1 MNNLYDLV
9 VSNGRVMDPQ
19 SGLDGVRNIGITDG
33 RIAAVSEGSLDGR
46 RTIDA
51 SGLVVSSGFID
62 MHSHGQDPENYA
74 VQAQDGVTSCLE
86 LEVGAADIDAWYG
99 EREGAALVN
108 YGASAGHIPVRMKVI
123 PDPGNIVPIA
133 DAAYRASTDAELAEI
148 LGDIERGLQRGG
160 LAVGFGLAYTIA
172 ASRWEVLEVF
182 RVAARYDAACHVHM
196 RGSGHIGPL
205 DAIEGMEEILA
216 ASAITGARLHLV
228 HISSTGRQ
236 AVPQLLQMIEEAR
249 SKGMDVTTECYP
261 YAAGMT
267 EMGAAFLAEDDW
279 QTKLGI
285 SYEDME
291 WTETGE
297 RLTARTFAEYS
308 ETNGMVIMHMIPADI
323 VDIAVASPLTSIAT
337 DGFLEKGKGHP
348 RTAGSYSRVLGHFV
362 RERGILTL
370 MDALRKSSLM
380 PAQRL
385 EHRTPAMKRKGRIQ
399 VGADADLVAFDSD
412 RIIDRA
418 TYAEPSLP
426 PDGMVHVL
434 VNGVSV
440 VSEGALQEGATPG
453 QPVRAPIS

>member
-1 MNNLYDLV
+1 MYDLV
-9 VSNGRVMDPQ
+9 VSNGRVMDPE
-19 SGLDGVRNIGITDG
+19 SGLDGVRNVGIRDG
-33 RIAAVSEGSLDGR
+33 RIVAVSEGQMDGR

-62 MHSHGQDPENYA
+62 MHSHGQDRENYE
-74 VQAQDGVTSCLE
+74 VQARDGVTSCLE

-99 EREGAALVN
+99 ERQGNALVN
-108 YGASAGHIPVRMKVI
+108 FGASAGHIPVRMKVI

-133 DAAYRASTDAELAEI
+133 DAAYRQSTDAELAEI
-148 LGDIERGLQRGG
+148 LREIERGLQRGG

-172 ASRWEVLEVF
+172 ASRWEILEVF
-182 RVAARYDAACHVHM
+182 RVAAKYDAACHVHM
-196 RGSGHIGPL
+196 RGSGHIGPM

-236 AVPQLLQMIEEAR
+236 AVPHLLQMIEEAR

-285 SYEDME
+285 DYGDME

-337 DGFLEKGKGHP
+337 DGFLENGKGHP

-385 EHRTPAMKRKGRIQ
+385 EHRTPAMKRKGRVQ
-399 VGADADLVAFDSD
+399 VGADADLVAFDPD
-412 RIIDRA
+412 GIIDRA

-426 PDGMVHVL
+426 PEGMVHVL

-440 VSEGALQEGATPG
+440 VSQGVLQEGATPG
-453 QPVRAPIS
+453 EPVRAPVS

>member
-1 MNNLYDLV
+1 
-9 VSNGRVMDPQ
+9 MDPE
-19 SGLDGVRNIGITDG
+19 SGLDGVRNVGITDG
-33 RIAAVSEGSLDGR
+33 RITAVSEGPLDGR

-62 MHSHGQDPENYA
+62 MHSHGQDAENYA

-99 EREGAALVN
+99 EREGNALVN

-133 DAAYRASTDAELAEI
+133 DAAYRQATDAEQAEI
-148 LGDIERGLQRGG
+148 LADIERGLQRGA
-160 LAVGFGLAYTIA
+160 LAVGFGIAYTIA
-172 ASRWEVLEVF
+172 ASRWEILEVF
-182 RVAARYDAACHVHM
+182 RVAAKYDAACHVHM
-196 RGSGHIGPL
+196 RGSGLIGPM

-236 AVPQLLQMIEEAR
+236 AVPHLLQMIEEAR
-249 SKGMDVTTECYP
+249 AKGMDVTTECYP

-285 SYEDME
+285 SYGDME

-337 DGFLEKGKGHP
+337 DGFLENGKGHP

-385 EHRTPAMKRKGRIQ
+385 EHRTPAMKRKGRVQ
-399 VGADADLVAFDSD
+399 VGADADLVAFDPD

-418 TYAEPSLP
+418 TYAEPTLP
-426 PDGMVHVL
+426 PEGMVHVL

-440 VSEGALQEGATPG
+440 VSDGALQEGATPG
-453 QPVRAPIS
+453 LPVRAPVS

>member
-1 MNNLYDLV
+1 MNNMYDLV
-9 VSNGRVMDPQ
+9 VSNGRVMDPE
-19 SGLDGVRNIGITDG
+19 SGLDGVRNVGIRDG
-33 RIAAVSEGSLDGR
+33 RIVAVSEGQMDGR

-62 MHSHGQDPENYA
+62 MHSHGQDRENYE
-74 VQAQDGVTSCLE
+74 VQARDGVTSCLE

-99 EREGAALVN
+99 ERQGNALVN
-108 YGASAGHIPVRMKVI
+108 FGASAGHIPVRMKVI

-133 DAAYRASTDAELAEI
+133 DAAYRQSTDAELAEI
-148 LGDIERGLQRGG
+148 LREIERGLQRGG

-172 ASRWEVLEVF
+172 ASRWEILEVF
-182 RVAARYDAACHVHM
+182 RVAAKYDAACHVHM
-196 RGSGHIGPL
+196 RGSGHIGPM

-236 AVPQLLQMIEEAR
+236 AVPHLLQMIEEAR

-285 SYEDME
+285 DYGDME

-337 DGFLEKGKGHP
+337 DGFLENGKGHP

-385 EHRTPAMKRKGRIQ
+385 EHRTPAMKRKGRVQ
-399 VGADADLVAFDSD
+399 VGADADLVAFDPD
-412 RIIDRA
+412 GIIDRA

-426 PDGMVHVL
+426 PEGMVHVL

-440 VSEGALQEGATPG
+440 VSQGVLQEGATPG
-453 QPVRAPIS
+453 EPVRAPVS